1 MIPKIPKNSGQ
12 RVHVSQGRYDF
23 GSIRQA
29 VERLNEIARASNK
42 RTETEKR
49 VSRMAYSIQ
58 HDFRAGFSG
67 RKHGDDA
74 KSIAKKQLEWLQPRI
89 ETERTEVK
97 IAQLRAEVE
106 VIRDLLMHKERA
118 LAECDHSR
126 GSGEYH
132 KRQAL
137 IRAVLA
143 KSAG

>member
-1 MIPKIPKNSGQ
+1 MIPRIAKTESRPSIS
-12 RVHVSQGRYDF
+12 RSRFDF
-23 GSIRQA
+23 GATKQA
-29 VERLNEIARASNK
+29 IERLNEIAKLSNK
-42 RTETEKR
+42 KTETEKR

-143 KSAG
+143 KANG